1 MNKANGTLRLST
13 QREAYRQMI
22 SQPPILASKGWHCFV
37 TVFCLLMCIGF
48 LKVGLS
54 GLEFLGDQRFVV
66 GKTAYPIPHGHLLG
80 LVGLVVLSARG
91 CEFCLRELWRS
102 AVASRRECARGARSN

>member
-1 MNKANGTLRLST
+1 MHKPNGKLRMRT
-13 QREAYRQMI
+13 RREAYRQMI
-22 SQPPILASKGWHCFV
+22 SEPPILASEGWHCFV
-37 TVFCLLMCIGF
+37 TVFCLLMCISF

-54 GLEFLGDQRFVV
+54 GLGQIAHP
-66 GKTAYPIPHGHLLG
+66 KQGHVLG

-102 AVASRRECARGARSN
+102 AVPFRRK